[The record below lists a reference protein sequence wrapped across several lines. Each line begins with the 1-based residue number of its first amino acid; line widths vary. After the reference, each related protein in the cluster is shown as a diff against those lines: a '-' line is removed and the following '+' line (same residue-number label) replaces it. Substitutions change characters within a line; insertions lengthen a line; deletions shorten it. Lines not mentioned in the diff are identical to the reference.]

1 MPQISRF
8 LGADIFFSHIY
19 RSIKKEVMVVDI
31 ITKRRFETGPG
42 GGYTREVG
50 WWVYKAGGGY
60 IREVGQG
67 NHHISL

>member
-31 ITKRRFETGPG
+31 ITKRRFEAGPG

-50 WWVYKAGGGY
+50 WGY
-60 IREVGQG
+60 IRQVGG
-67 NHHISL
+67 I